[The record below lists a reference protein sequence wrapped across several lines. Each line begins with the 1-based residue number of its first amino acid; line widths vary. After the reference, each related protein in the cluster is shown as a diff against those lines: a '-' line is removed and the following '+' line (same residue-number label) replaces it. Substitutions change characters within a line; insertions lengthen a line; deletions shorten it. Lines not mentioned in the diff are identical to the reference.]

1 MSIDIRK
8 HFAMIRLKRLAT
20 LMTGLVT
27 MSIVSAQGTIEIT
40 FDGKSADVSIPAD
53 VEGVTATKNG
63 ANVTIRSATTTTEYT
78 YRVSGQS
85 PDGSLTINGD
95 YKLTLQLAGLPLTN
109 AHGGAAID
117 VECGKRIA
125 VELVEGTV
133 NTLEDSQFGAQ
144 KAALYFKGHPEFEG
158 GGTLNVTGHLKHAIC
173 AKEYMEL
180 KSSTGTI
187 NVLGAPSDGLHCGKG
202 KVANEHNYFLM
213 KGGNTKILI
222 PEFSWWYYNRVA
234 SECDGTFE
242 MYPLHEQ
249 DDTFAYDVDEVIE
262 YTNRVHPRMLL
273 LASPNNPTGNSLTS
287 EEIGRIMESIP
298 EDTMVLIDEAYASFI
313 SSDTDYIAPLVNKY
327 SNLIISRTLS
337 KFYGLPGLR
346 CGFGFIGK
354 GHEQFE
360 SYVNKY
366 LGYNRFSEAVA
377 LAALD
382 SDEHYR
388 RVADD
393 MEWGRQLYKRCL
405 GQLPG
410 FKVYKSVANFILIK
424 YPEAKK
430 VALQQA
436 LASESYKIKF
446 MTDKG
451 LESCVRI
458 TLGRKEQTQ
467 AVCDIILKVCT
478 E

>member
-1 MSIDIRK
+1 MNEKMNFLDRNEFNFEPSEK
-8 HFAMIRLKRLAT
+8 
-20 LMTGLVT
+20 V
-27 MSIVSAQGTIEIT
+27 
-40 FDGKSADVSIPAD
+40 
-53 VEGVTATKNG
+53 VEA
-63 ANVTIRSATTTTEYT
+63 IRSFNPKDLCFYT
-78 YRVSGQS
+78 RIYDQGKKSVISVRLSEIYHVPENQVL
-85 PDGSLTINGD
+85 LTYGGED
-95 YKLTLQLAGLPLTN
+95 MLKN
-109 AHGGAAID
+109 AIH
-117 VECGKRIA
+117 
-125 VELVEGTV
+125 
-133 NTLEDSQFGAQ
+133 
-144 KAALYFKGHPEFEG
+144 
-158 GGTLNVTGHLKHAIC
+158 
-173 AKEYMEL
+173 
-180 KSSTGTI
+180 
-187 NVLGAPSDGLHCGKG
+187 
-202 KVANEHNYFLM
+202 YFLSSPN
-213 KGGNTKILI
+213 GPNGPTILI

-234 SECDGTFE
+234 SECGGTFE
-242 MYPLHEQ
+242 MYPLHEKE
-249 DDTFAYDVDEVIE
+249 DTFAYDVDEVIE

-273 LASPNNPTGNSLTS
+273 LASPNNPTGNSLTP

-298 EDTMVLIDEAYASFI
+298 EDTMVLIDEAYASFMNM
-313 SSDTDYIAPLVNKY
+313 DTGYIAPLVDKY

-377 LAALD
+377 LAALE

-393 MEWGRQLYKRCL
+393 MEWGRQLYKSKL
-405 GQLPG
+405 GPLPG

-424 YPEAKK
+424 YPEEKK
-430 VALQQA
+430 EALQQA
-436 LASESYKIKF
+436 LAAESYKIKF

-467 AVCDIILKVCT
+467 AVCDIFLEVCG
-478 E
+478 EK